1 MRIRH
6 IKGAEETVAAHPLVI
21 SDPAQ
26 HKGSWK
32 QEVFGN
38 DHPLYLEIGTGMGT
52 FIRESAVAHPEIN
65 YIGLEMN
72 STVLLKAIQRYEK
85 KVREEEGAGAES
97 EIKAEAAKT
106 EAEAGA
112 EAEVEVEKP
121 AYVLRNLRFIDSD
134 ARLLE
139 EYFAPGEVDR
149 IYLNFSDPWP
159 KKKNANKRLTS
170 PMFLERY
177 RKVLAKDARIE
188 FKTDNRGL
196 FDYSVET
203 AKEQGWTFHTLTYDL
218 HHDPVLCAGNIMTEY
233 EAKFS
238 AKGNLIGKMVI
249 SRQEQETQEG

>member
-6 IKGAEETVAAHPLVI
+6 IPGAEESVAAHPLVV
-21 SDPAQ
+21 SDPA
-26 HKGSWK
+26 KFRGSWK
-32 QEVFGN
+32 KEVFGN

-52 FIRESAVAHPEIN
+52 FIRESAVANPDIN
-65 YIGLEMN
+65 YVGLEMN
-72 STVLLKAIQRYEK
+72 STVLLKAIRRYEK
-85 KVREEEGAGAES
+85 KVE
-97 EIKAEAAKT
+97 
-106 EAEAGA
+106 EAEGGKAPDVEAVSPESA
-112 EAEVEVEKP
+112 EENGV
-121 AYVLRNLRFIDSD
+121 YVMHNLRFIASD

-170 PMFLERY
+170 PMFLSRY
-177 RKVLAKDARIE
+177 EKVLAKGAHIE

-203 AKEQGWTFHTLTYDL
+203 AKAEGWTFHTLTYDL
-218 HHDPVLCAGNIMTEY
+218 HHDPVLCEGNIMTEY

-249 SRQEQETQEG
+249 SK

>member
-6 IKGAEETVAAHPLVI
+6 IPGAEESVAAHPLVI
-21 SDPAQ
+21 SDPAEFR
-26 HKGSWK
+26 GNWK
-32 QEVFGN
+32 KEVFGN

-52 FIRESAVAHPEIN
+52 FIRESAVSDPGIN
-65 YIGLEMN
+65 YVGLEMN
-72 STVLLKAIQRYEK
+72 STVLLKAIRRYEK
-85 KVREEEGAGAES
+85 KVKETEAGE
-97 EIKAEAAKT
+97 EAAG
-106 EAEAGA
+106 EAAGPEAG
-112 EAEVEVEKP
+112 EE
-121 AYVLRNLRFIDSD
+121 AYVDAAGSETAEENGVYVMHNLRFIASD

-170 PMFLERY
+170 PMFLSRY
-177 RKVLAKDARIE
+177 EKVLAEGAHIE

-203 AKEQGWTFHTLTYDL
+203 AKEEGWTFHTLTYDL
-218 HHDPVLCAGNIMTEY
+218 HHDPVLCEGNIMTEY

-238 AKGNLIGKMVI
+238 AKGNLIGKMTI
-249 SRQEQETQEG
+249 SK

>member
-21 SDPAQ
+21 ADPAQ
-26 HKGSWK
+26 LRGNWK
-32 QEVFGN
+32 KEVFGN
-38 DHPLYLEIGTGMGT
+38 DLPLYLEIGTGMGT
-52 FIRESAVAHPEIN
+52 FIRESAVANPDVN

-85 KVREEEGAGAES
+85 KAEEEGAVIGS
-97 EIKAEAAKT
+97 
-106 EAEAGA
+106 
-112 EAEVEVEKP
+112 
-121 AYVLRNLRFIDSD
+121 NLRFIASD

-170 PMFLERY
+170 PMFLARY
-177 RKVLAKDARIE
+177 RKVLAKDAHIE

-203 AKEQGWTFHTLTYDL
+203 AKAEGWTFHTLTYDL
-218 HHDPVLCAGNIMTEY
+218 HHDPVLCEGNIMTEY

-249 SRQEQETQEG
+249 S